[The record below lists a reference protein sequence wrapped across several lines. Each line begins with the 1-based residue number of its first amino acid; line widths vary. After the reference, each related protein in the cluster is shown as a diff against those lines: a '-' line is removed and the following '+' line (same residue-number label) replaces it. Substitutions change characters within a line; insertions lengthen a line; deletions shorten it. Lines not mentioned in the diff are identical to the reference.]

1 MRSPTQLPPPDGDVE
16 VEEKSKAL
24 ETGQVGGEV
33 DIEEPAESDKADK
46 VITFADK
53 EHVGVEDV
61 SPVEEAL

>member
-1 MRSPTQLPPPDGDVE
+1 M
-16 VEEKSKAL
+16 

-33 DIEEPAESDKADK
+33 DIEEPDESEKADK

>member
-1 MRSPTQLPPPDGDVE
+1 MRSPTQLPPPDGDIE

-24 ETGQVGGEV
+24 ETGQVGEV